1 MFDVKQP
8 RVNSLLVQALDI
20 VLEYTRLC
28 KDRDAST
35 AIQQASEDSQEYG
48 DWSAFENVA
57 ETSPVD
63 EAIEHLH
70 STVYDSLA
78 RLLSN
83 CFGAD
88 ASPDDSIL
96 VKVIDTWTG
105 VAQLL
110 VSKNIK
116 QWNNYVGLYSPE
128 SWTSLRNT
136 EQNRKYKAYFMSRLI
151 EEDPSCYEANKSVFL
166 HLWMSCLV
174 ERESLLKFQH
184 RLTNALLNVDPSNEL
199 FANLPFYVDSNDGCY
214 SISATDFRLRRLS
227 LISSVLSNMRQ
238 NLVEARIHD
247 RPHYS
252 ILLQESRDLL
262 KHLMASMKSNY
273 QELGHSTSVRGAYVD
288 FVHRVVEFLQQHI
301 SDICPIDKFFT
312 DSSAF
317 PLPAT
322 DPAYVVGRMKSYG
335 VRLSDS
341 RTPKQLVAFLQTV
354 TERAAADTQQPYL
367 VEQLFLS
374 MIDAFEAGSTTNP
387 TLRSFLIEAVFPAY
401 ISSAFDTPTG
411 WLLAKPILHALER
424 TYGHIL
430 EDVDGADGASTDSFI
445 SMTTTLL
452 DTIRLALE
460 HLLDHPAQLD
470 QPATLTTIADFIA
483 TTTATLPAL
492 NYIHRLTRNAMR
504 AVECI
509 RAIAAFAAFVE
520 EHLSS
525 PHRRDGEN
533 SPSTPISS
541 DFDFPL
547 LPSKFPETLHFAS
560 TELRKTLAA
569 NWVVHEGSY
578 FALRGGVR
586 REVCVRLESA
596 DGERERVLWV
606 VRELRETVR
615 GMSSF
620 GEVEIGEEVGEWRGG
635 RRVHGARGGGE
646 EEEVGVV
653 F

>member
-8 RVNSLLVQALDI
+8 RVNSLVLQALDI

-28 KDRDAST
+28 RDRGASN
-35 AIQQASEDSQEYG
+35 AVQQASEDSQEYG

-70 STVYDSLA
+70 STVYDGLA

-88 ASPDDSIL
+88 ASPDDLIL
-96 VKVIDTWTG
+96 VKVIDTWTS
-105 VAQLL
+105 VAQLS
-110 VSKNIK
+110 VSKNMK

-128 SWTSLRNT
+128 SWNSLRNT
-136 EQNRKYKAYFMSRLI
+136 EQSRKYKAYFMSRII

-199 FANLPFYVDSNDGCY
+199 FANLPFYVDSNDGHY
-214 SISATDFRLRRLS
+214 SISATEFRVRRLS

-238 NLVEARIHD
+238 NLVEVRIHD

-252 ILLQESRDLL
+252 VLLQESRDLL

-273 QELGHSTSVRGAYVD
+273 QELGHSTSVWGAYVD
-288 FVHRVVEFLQQHI
+288 FVHRVIEFLQQHI

-335 VRLSDS
+335 VRLRDS

-354 TERAAADTQQPYL
+354 TERAAAETQQPYL
-367 VEQLFLS
+367 VEQLYLS
-374 MIDAFEAGSTTNP
+374 MTDAFEAGSTTNP

-401 ISSAFDTPTG
+401 ISSAFDPPTG

-424 TYGHIL
+424 MYGHIL
-430 EDVDGADGASTDSFI
+430 EDVDGADAASTDSFV

-452 DTIRLALE
+452 NTIRQALQHLVDHPEQLE
-460 HLLDHPAQLD
+460 H
-470 QPATLTTIADFIA
+470 PATLTTIADLLS
-483 TTTATLPAL
+483 TTTATLPSL
-492 NYIHRLTRNAMR
+492 NYIHRLTRNATR

-509 RAIAAFAAFVE
+509 RAIASFAAFVVD
-520 EHLSS
+520 HLA
-525 PHRRDGEN
+525 PRHTQQDGEDD
-533 SPSTPISS
+533 SSTPISV
-541 DFDFPL
+541 DFDFPPL
-547 LPSKFPETLHFAS
+547 SSKFPETLHFAS
-560 TELRKTLAA
+560 TELRKTLST
-569 NWVVHEGSY
+569 NWVVHEGRY

-586 REVCVRLESA
+586 REVCVRLESL
-596 DGERERVLWV
+596 DVERERVLGV
-606 VRELRETVR
+606 VWELGEMVR

-620 GEVEIGEEVGEWRGG
+620 GEVEGDMGWGG
-635 RRVHGARGGGE
+635 RSGLLSARGE
-646 EEEVGVV
+646 EEDGVV